1 MAFKESKSLNV
12 FVPVSL
18 GELIDKITIL
28 EIKCKFMNGEQ
39 LFNVKKELN
48 NLKTILKKEK
58 ISLDDELFVKLGAV
72 NKNLWN
78 IESIIRNKELS
89 EEFDEEFIKLS
100 RFIYKEN
107 DIRASLKKEI
117 NIKYKSNLIEEKSYI
132 N

>member
-1 MAFKESKSLNV
+1 M
-12 FVPVSL
+12 PVSL

-28 EIKCKFMNGEQ
+28 EIKCKFMNGEM
-39 LFNVKKELN
+39 LFNVEKELN
-48 NLKTILKKEK
+48 ILKTILKKEN
-58 ISLDDELFVKLGAV
+58 ISLDDELFVKLGEV

-89 EEFDEEFIKLS
+89 EEFDDEFIKLS

-117 NIKYKSNLIEEKSYI
+117 NIKYNSNLIEEKSYI

>member
-28 EIKCKFMNGEQ
+28 EIKCKFMEGEQ
-39 LFNVKKELN
+39 LFNVEKELN

-58 ISLDDELFVKLGAV
+58 ISLDDELFVKLASV
-72 NKNLWN
+72 NKKLWN
-78 IESIIRNKELS
+78 FESMIRNKELT
-89 EEFDEEFIKLS
+89 EDFDEEFIKLS
-100 RFIYKEN
+100 RSIYKEN

-117 NIKYKSNLIEEKSYI
+117 NIKYHSNLIEEKLYI

>member
-1 MAFKESKSLNV
+1 MASKESKSLNV

-28 EIKCKFMNGEQ
+28 EIKCKFMKGEQ
-39 LFNVKKELN
+39 LLNVKKELN

-58 ISLDDELFVKLGAV
+58 ISLDDELFVKLGAI
-72 NKNLWN
+72 NKKLWD
-78 IESIIRNKELS
+78 IESVIRNKELS

-107 DIRASLKKEI
+107 DIRASIKKEI
-117 NIKYKSNLIEEKSYI
+117 NIKYNSNLIEEKSYI

>member
-1 MAFKESKSLNV
+1 M
-12 FVPVSL
+12 
-18 GELIDKITIL
+18 
-28 EIKCKFMNGEQ
+28 
-39 LFNVKKELN
+39 
-48 NLKTILKKEK
+48 
-58 ISLDDELFVKLGAV
+58 DDELFVKLGAV

-117 NIKYKSNLIEEKSYI
+117 NIKYNSNLIEEKSYI

>member
-1 MAFKESKSLNV
+1 
-12 FVPVSL
+12 
-18 GELIDKITIL
+18 
-28 EIKCKFMNGEQ
+28 MNGEQ

-58 ISLDDELFVKLGAV
+58 INLDDELFIKLSEV

-117 NIKYKSNLIEEKSYI
+117 NIKYNSNLIEEKSYI

>member
-28 EIKCKFMNGEQ
+28 EIKRKFMNGEK
-39 LFNVKKELN
+39 LFNVEKELN

-58 ISLDDELFVKLGAV
+58 ISLDDELFVKLGEV
-72 NKNLWN
+72 NKKLWN

-117 NIKYKSNLIEEKSYI
+117 NIKYNSNLIEEKSYI

>member
-1 MAFKESKSLNV
+1 MNV
-12 FVPVSL
+12 FVPVSM

-28 EIKCKFMNGEQ
+28 EIKCTFMNGEK
-39 LFNVKKELN
+39 LFNVKKELI

-58 ISLDDELFVKLGAV
+58 ISLNDELFVKLAAV
-72 NKNLWN
+72 NKKLWN
-78 IESIIRNKELS
+78 IESMIGNKELT
-89 EEFDEEFIKLS
+89 EDFDEEFIKLS

-117 NIKYKSNLIEEKSYI
+117 NIKYNSNLIEEKSYI

>member
-1 MAFKESKSLNV
+1 
-12 FVPVSL
+12 
-18 GELIDKITIL
+18 
-28 EIKCKFMNGEQ
+28 MNGEQ

-58 ISLDDELFVKLGAV
+58 INLDDELFIKLSEV

-78 IESIIRNKELS
+78 TESIIRNKELS

-117 NIKYKSNLIEEKSYI
+117 NIKYNSNLIEEKSYI

>member
-28 EIKCKFMNGEQ
+28 EIKRKFMNGEQ
-39 LFNVKKELN
+39 LFNVEKELN

-58 ISLDDELFVKLGAV
+58 ISLDDELFVKLGEV
-72 NKNLWN
+72 NKKLWN

-117 NIKYKSNLIEEKSYI
+117 NIKYNSNLIEEKSYI

>member
-28 EIKCKFMNGEQ
+28 EIKRKFMNGEQ
-39 LFNVKKELN
+39 LFNVEKELN

-58 ISLDDELFVKLGAV
+58 ISLNDELFVKLGAV
-72 NKNLWN
+72 NKKLWN

-89 EEFDEEFIKLS
+89 EEFDEEFIELS

-117 NIKYKSNLIEEKSYI
+117 NIKYNSNLIEEKSYI

>member
-1 MAFKESKSLNV
+1 MALKEIKSLNI

-18 GELIDKITIL
+18 GELIDKVTIL
-28 EIKCKFMNGEQ
+28 EIKCKFMNGKQ
-39 LFNVKKELN
+39 LFNVEKELN

-72 NKNLWN
+72 NKKLWD

-117 NIKYKSNLIEEKSYI
+117 NNKYNSNLIEEKSYI

>member
-28 EIKCKFMNGEQ
+28 EIKCKFMEGEQ
-39 LFNVKKELN
+39 LFNVEKELN

-72 NKNLWN
+72 NKKLWD

-100 RFIYKEN
+100 RLIYKKN
-107 DIRASLKKEI
+107 DIRSSIKKEI
-117 NIKYKSNLIEEKSYI
+117 NIKYNSNLIEEKSYI

>member
-1 MAFKESKSLNV
+1 MALKEIKSLNI

-18 GELIDKITIL
+18 GELIDKVTIL
-28 EIKCKFMNGEQ
+28 EIKCKFMNGKQ
-39 LFNVKKELN
+39 LFNVEKELN

-72 NKNLWN
+72 NKKLWD

-117 NIKYKSNLIEEKSYI
+117 NIKYNSNLIEEKSYI

>member
-1 MAFKESKSLNV
+1 LAFKESKSLNV

-28 EIKCKFMNGEQ
+28 EIKCKFMNGEK
-39 LFNVKKELN
+39 LFNVEKELN

-72 NKNLWN
+72 NKSLWN
-78 IESIIRNKELS
+78 IESIIRNKELRK
-89 EEFDEEFIKLS
+89 EFDEEFIKLS